1 MKTYVNTVSKIK
13 RQRHVIDA
21 TDQTLGRLSMQIA
34 RLLMGKHKPIYAPN
48 ADTGDYVVVINAA
61 KVRVT
66 GKKLTDKVYYRHSN
80 YPGGLK
86 SITLGQMMEKFPT
99 RAIEYAVKGM
109 LPHTRLGAQMNK
121 KLRVYAG
128 AEVIKPPKPKT
139 EKPVKA
145 EKPKAEKPAKAAKPK
160 AEAPKAE
167 EPKAEQPKE
176 TK

>member
-1 MKTYVNTVSKIK
+1 MKTYVNTISEIK
-13 RQRHVIDA
+13 HERHIIDA
-21 TDQTLGRLSMQIA
+21 ADKTLGRLSVQVA

-48 ADTGDYVVVINAA
+48 ADTGDYVTVINAA

-66 GKKLTDKVYYRHSN
+66 GNKLEQKTYYRHSN

-86 SITLGQMMEKFPT
+86 SITLGKMMEKFPT

-128 AEVIKPPKPKT
+128 ADYPNAPKAKTDKPKT
-139 EKPVKA
+139 VKT
-145 EKPKAEKPAKAAKPK
+145 KVEKPAKA
-160 AEAPKAE
+160 EASVKTE
-167 EPKAEQPKE
+167 TPKE
-176 TK
+176 AK